1 MHFVAVAVLLC
12 RTGALTKNTS
22 AWDESW
28 IASDTLSCG
37 LQSGKV
43 VDGTSSD
50 ALSYD
55 KRLGL
60 QVRAYLPYCRLRVA
74 CTSGRG
80 ECILSQ

>member
-1 MHFVAVAVLLC
+1 MYFIAVAALLY
-12 RTGALTKNTS
+12 RRGALTKNTS
-22 AWDESW
+22 ARDDCW
-28 IASDTLSCG
+28 IASDKLSCG

-43 VDGTSSD
+43 VGGTCSD

-55 KRLGL
+55 IRLGL
-60 QVRAYLPYCRLRVA
+60 QVRAYLPYYRLKVA